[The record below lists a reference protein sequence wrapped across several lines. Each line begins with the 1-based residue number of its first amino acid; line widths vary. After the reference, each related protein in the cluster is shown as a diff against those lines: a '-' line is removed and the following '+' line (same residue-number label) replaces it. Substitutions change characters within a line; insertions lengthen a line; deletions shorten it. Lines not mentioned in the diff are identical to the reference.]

1 MSTIMKLAAGHA
13 AALLLASGTA
23 GLAGGA
29 QPQTNSDIDLICRSV
44 HPDFCPALVEAI
56 ENIADGRTLRLREDG
71 PASEEADLTLRFVE
85 EYATD
90 SAIAG
95 HLVWETAEGRT
106 GRGESLELT
115 VMDARLNARLLSDY
129 ALTLLKASSLPLP
142 RR

>member
-13 AALLLASGTA
+13 AALLMASSTA
-23 GLAGGA
+23 GLAGGT
-29 QPQTNSDIDLICRSV
+29 QPRTGSDIDLMCQSL

-85 EYATD
+85 EHATD

-95 HLVWETAEGRT
+95 HLAWETAEGRT

-115 VMDARLNARLLSDY
+115 VMDAQINARLLSDY
-129 ALTLLKASSLPLP
+129 ALTLLKASSLPLQ